1 MEEGNSETS
10 FENQEI
16 AKLLKS
22 ISSKMS
28 FRENNFIRN
37 KAQMFFGINKKM
49 LVIDYYL
56 IFQLYFPK
64 AIFKVKLIHLYIKS

>member
-37 KAQMFFGINKKM
+37 NTTRSLIIFGINKIEVSYRLTSNILALLSEILDDK
-49 LVIDYYL
+49 
-56 IFQLYFPK
+56 Q
-64 AIFKVKLIHLYIKS
+64 

>member
-37 KAQMFFGINKKM
+37 NTTRSSNVFWNKQKD
-49 LVIDYYL
+49 ISY
-56 IFQLYFPK
+56 
-64 AIFKVKLIHLYIKS
+64 